1 MLDLTGI
8 MFSSIM
14 MLIAIVRAMI
24 LDRTLPWFGSEPP
37 ASRSRGSWKRN
48 LDGRQPRAR

>member
-14 MLIAIVRAMI
+14 MLVVIVRALQ
-24 LDRTLPWFGSEPP
+24 LDRTQPWFQRVKFKDAASP
-37 ASRSRGSWKRN
+37 ASERAWHRGN
-48 LDGRQPRAR
+48 

>member
-14 MLIAIVRAMI
+14 MLLVVLRA
-24 LDRTLPWFGSEPP
+24 LQLGRTEPWFQSIKKRTEEKAKAKQPVW
-37 ASRSRGSWKRN
+37 RRRG
-48 LDGRQPRAR
+48 